1 VGEVDPY
8 EDKNEASE
16 IMGGGDPQGTD
27 QEDTDTN
34 KPQAAYAATKAMG
47 DADFKVFHSFLFH
60 SLVTY
65 SFYTGSWTPLTGRPY
80 CGHPPHI

>member
-1 VGEVDPY
+1 MGEVDPY

-47 DADFKVFHSFLFH
+47 DADHKVFHSFLFH